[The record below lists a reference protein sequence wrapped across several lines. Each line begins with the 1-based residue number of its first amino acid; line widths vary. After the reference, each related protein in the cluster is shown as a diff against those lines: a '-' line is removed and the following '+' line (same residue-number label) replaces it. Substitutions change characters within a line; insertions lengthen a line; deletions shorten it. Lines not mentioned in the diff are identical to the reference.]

1 MDSLACEEMA
11 PGPTLGLPPAATRPR
26 QLAVVFQADNPRS
39 GERPRK
45 FEPRP
50 AIAIPAY
57 SRIVYRDGAVHV
69 R

>member
-1 MDSLACEEMA
+1 MDSLACEEVA
-11 PGPTLGLPPAATRPR
+11 PGPALGLTPAATRPR
-26 QLAVVFQADNPRS
+26 QLAVAFQSDYPR
-39 GERPRK
+39 GRERPRK
-45 FEPRP
+45 FELRP